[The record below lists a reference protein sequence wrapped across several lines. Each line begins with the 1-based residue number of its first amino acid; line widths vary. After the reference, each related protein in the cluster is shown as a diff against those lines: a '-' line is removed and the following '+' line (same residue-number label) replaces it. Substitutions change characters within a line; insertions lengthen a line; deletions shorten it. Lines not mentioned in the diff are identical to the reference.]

1 MIAIPEQE
9 GNVSSETALPL
20 TTLVKEKSVT
30 CCAMEG
36 DKQRISPAIIGN
48 LLKVIG

>member
-1 MIAIPEQE
+1 
-9 GNVSSETALPL
+9 L

-30 CCAMEG
+30 CCAIDGE
-36 DKQRISPAIIGN
+36 KQRINPAIIGN